1 MRKILVGTAS
11 LSLGALLV
19 LPATAAFAVPT
30 GPGDRA
36 EAPTQLFSDSS
47 LRVATIQANLTAD
60 ASGGLEAKLMGG
72 TNPQAA
78 QIADSISEAD
88 ADVVVLT
95 NMDAEQG
102 AVDAFKD
109 QYLNNEA
116 DDRTDIDYQYSYLAV
131 GSKGLQSGAD
141 LNADGVIGSAEDAWG
156 QGAFEEQG
164 SVVVLS
170 KYPVDEEKITAVSK
184 LKWQDV
190 ENDQLHHTDLSGV
203 LAASIPVM
211 NTGLWDIPLEVGG
224 QQVHVVATQTEPVD
238 ANQGY
243 SQARHGDELKVISD
257 YLAGKDYVHT
267 DQGRQAEGVGDEKFV
282 VAGALDLRDATED
295 RLEPFLKG
303 FAREDALNDAG
314 SYLIPDASWQVSGQ
328 GRIEQSDPPL
338 EEAVPSTVEAP
349 GSLIWTDIEF

>member
-1 MRKILVGTAS
+1 M
-11 LSLGALLV
+11 V

-36 EAPTQLFSDSS
+36 QAPTQQLSESS
-47 LRVATIQANLTAD
+47 LRVATIQANLTAQS
-60 ASGGLEAKLMGG
+60 SGGLEEMLMGG
-72 TNPQAA
+72 TNMQAT
-78 QIADSISEAD
+78 QVADSISAAN

-102 AVDAFKD
+102 AVETFKN
-109 QYLNNEA
+109 QYLNNIA
-116 DDRTDIDYQYSYLAV
+116 DDRTDVDYQYSYLAV
-131 GSKGLQSGAD
+131 GSKGMQSGAD

-170 KYPVDEEKITAVSK
+170 KYPVDEEKISAVSK

-211 NTGLWDIPLEVGG
+211 NTGLWDIPIEYRG
-224 QQVHVVATQTEPVD
+224 QQVHVVATQTEPEHE
-238 ANQGY
+238 NHEF
-243 SQARHGDELKVISD
+243 SHARHEDELKVIAG

-267 DQGRQAEGVGDEKFV
+267 DAGRQAEGVGDEKFV
-282 VAGALDLRDATED
+282 IAGALDLQDSSED
-295 RLEPFLKG
+295 RLKPFLKG
-303 FAREDALNDAG
+303 FAREDALNDSG
-314 SYLIPDASWQVSGQ
+314 SYLIPDASWQVTGQ
-328 GRIEQSDPPL
+328 GRIEQNEPPL
-338 EEAVPSTVEAP
+338 EEAVPNTVEAP
-349 GSLIWTDIEF
+349 GSLIWTDVEF